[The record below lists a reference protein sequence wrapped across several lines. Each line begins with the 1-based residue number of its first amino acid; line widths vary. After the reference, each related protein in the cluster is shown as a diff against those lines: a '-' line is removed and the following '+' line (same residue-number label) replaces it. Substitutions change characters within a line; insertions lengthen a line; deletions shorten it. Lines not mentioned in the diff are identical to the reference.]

1 MNKAEYFPKIAM
13 SIQAHPDDQE
23 FTIAGT
29 LAKWARAGCQV
40 ISVIV
45 TSGDAGSNATDKG
58 AEYKP
63 ELAHIRRAEQ
73 QAANDILGVKET
85 VFLGYPDGELV
96 HTLELRKE
104 LTRLIRLYKPD
115 VVLTG
120 DPTRRF
126 YGSDYINHPDHRST
140 ADAACDAVFPSA
152 GTRLIF
158 ADLLNEGLEPHNVKR
173 LYLWGAEDRNTW
185 VDISET
191 LEVKIAALKQHASQ
205 MGDWDPSGMIREW
218 AADTGKE
225 KEIEFAEAFKSMTL
239 VEEKEANDENK

>member
-1 MNKAEYFPKIAM
+1 MNKEEYIPKIAM

-58 AEYKP
+58 VEYKP
-63 ELAHIRRAEQ
+63 ELARIRQAEQ

-104 LTRLIRLYKPD
+104 LTRLVRRYKPD

-126 YGSDYINHPDHRST
+126 YGSDYINHPDHRAA
-140 ADAACDAVFPSA
+140 ADAA
-152 GTRLIF
+152 
-158 ADLLNEGLEPHNVKR
+158 
-173 LYLWGAEDRNTW
+173 
-185 VDISET
+185 
-191 LEVKIAALKQHASQ
+191 
-205 MGDWDPSGMIREW
+205 
-218 AADTGKE
+218 
-225 KEIEFAEAFKSMTL
+225 
-239 VEEKEANDENK
+239 

>member
-1 MNKAEYFPKIAM
+1 MSKEEYIPKIAM

-40 ISVIV
+40 ISIIV
-45 TSGDAGSNATDKG
+45 TSGDAGSNAADKG
-58 AEYKP
+58 AEFKP
-63 ELAHIRRAEQ
+63 ELARIRRAEQ

-96 HTLELRKE
+96 HTLGLRKE
-104 LTRLIRLYKPD
+104 LTRIIRRYKPD
-115 VVLTG
+115 VVLAG

-126 YGSDYINHPDHRST
+126 YGSDYINHPDHRAA

-158 ADLLNEGLEPHNVKR
+158 PDLLDEGFEPHNVKR
-173 LYLWGAEDRNTW
+173 LYLWGAEDRNVW

-191 LEVKIAALKQHASQ
+191 IEIKIAALKQHASQ
-205 MGDWDPSGMIREW
+205 MGDWDPSEMIREW

-225 KEIEFAEAFKSMTL
+225 KGFEYAEAFKAMTL
-239 VEEKEANDENK
+239 VEQKEESK